1 MIALAQPRFEI
12 TATSQ
17 PEGQRTIA
25 ELTKTVSASRL
36 STWQRCRLQ
45 FYFRYVA
52 GIQKSPTPALHI
64 GTTVHTVLQQW
75 NLARWHGRELE
86 VQELKEI
93 FSRAWII
100 WQEDE
105 QIDWEGNEETVK
117 SATWDLIQLYLRET
131 PIAADEKPEAVE
143 VGVEADLTGHGLP
156 VLVGVIDLVRAGGR
170 IVDFKTS
177 ARKPDGEL
185 LAHTAETQTTS
196 YGLLYREATGGKEN
210 GVEIHHL
217 VKTKQPKIV
226 VNELGPV
233 TEAQIARLFR
243 VIEAYLKGVAREDF
257 VPSPGVQCAA
267 CEFFNECRAWR

>member
-1 MIALAQPRFEI
+1 MIALADHHQEAAAQPK
-12 TATSQ
+12 
-17 PEGQRTIA
+17 GQRTIA

-75 NLARWHGRELE
+75 NLARWRGCQSD
-86 VQELKEI
+86 VQELQET
-93 FSRAWII
+93 FSRAWMI
-100 WQEDE
+100 WQDGE
-105 QIDWEGNEETVK
+105 QIDWEGKEEAAK
-117 SATWDLIQLYLRET
+117 SATWDLIQLYLHET
-131 PIAADEKPEAVE
+131 PIAPGEKPEAVE

-156 VLVGVIDLVRAGGR
+156 TLIGVLDLVRAGGR

-177 ARKPDGEL
+177 ARKPDPEL
-185 LAHTAETQTTS
+185 LAHTSETQITS

-210 GVEIHHL
+210 GIEIHHL
-217 VKTKQPKIV
+217 IKTKQPKIV

-233 TEAQIARLFR
+233 TEGQIARF
-243 VIEAYLKGVAREDF
+243 I
-257 VPSPGVQCAA
+257 PSD
-267 CEFFNECRAWR
+267 

>member
-1 MIALAQPRFEI
+1 
-12 TATSQ
+12 
-17 PEGQRTIA
+17 
-25 ELTKTVSASRL
+25 L

-75 NLARWHGRELE
+75 NLARWHVRELE
-86 VQELKEI
+86 PQELKEI
-93 FSRAWII
+93 FFRAWII
-100 WQEDE
+100 WQEGE
-105 QIDWEGNEETVK
+105 QIDWEGKEEAIK
-117 SATWDLIQLYLRET
+117 SATWDLIQLYFRET
-131 PIAADEKPEAVE
+131 PITPDEKPEAVE

-156 VLVGVIDLVRAGGR
+156 LLIGVIDLVRAGGR

-177 ARKPDGEL
+177 ARKPDVEL
-185 LAHTAETQTTS
+185 LAHTSETQTTS

-210 GVEIHHL
+210 GIEIHHL
-217 VKTKQPKIV
+217 IKTKQPKVV

-233 TEAQIARLFR
+233 TQAQITRLFR
-243 VIEAYLKGVAREDF
+243 VIEAYLKGVAQEDF

>member
-1 MIALAQPRFEI
+1 MIALAHHHSEATAVNQP
-12 TATSQ
+12 
-17 PEGQRTIA
+17 QRRRTVT

-75 NLARWHGRELE
+75 NLARWHGRDLEVEELE
-86 VQELKEI
+86 EI
-93 FSRAWII
+93 FSRAWMI
-100 WQEDE
+100 WQDGE
-105 QIDWEGNEETVK
+105 QIDWAGNEETVK
-117 SATWDLIQLYLRET
+117 AATWNLIQLYLRET
-131 PIAADEKPEAVE
+131 PIASDEKPEAVE
-143 VGVEADLTGHGLP
+143 VGVEADLAGHGLP

-177 ARKPDGEL
+177 ARKPDVEL

-196 YGLLYREATGGKEN
+196 YGLLYREATGCQEN
-210 GVEIHHL
+210 GIEIHHL
-217 VKTKQPKIV
+217 VKTKQPKLV
-226 VNELGPV
+226 VTELGSV
-233 TEAQIARLFR
+233 TEAQISRLFR
-243 VIEAYLKGVAREDF
+243 VIEAYLKGVAKEEF
-257 VPSPGVQCAA
+257 VPSPSVSCAA

>member
-1 MIALAQPRFEI
+1 MIALAHSRVETTAAGQPDGR
-12 TATSQ
+12 
-17 PEGQRTIA
+17 RTIA
-25 ELTKTVSASRL
+25 ELTKTISASRL

-75 NLARWHGRELE
+75 NLARWHGRKLE

-100 WQEDE
+100 WQEGE
-105 QIDWEGNEETVK
+105 QIDWAGNEETVK
-117 SATWDLIQLYLRET
+117 AATWDLIQLYLCET
-131 PIAADEKPEAVE
+131 PIAPDEKPEGVE
-143 VGVEADLTGHGLP
+143 VGVEADLSGHGLP
-156 VLVGVIDLVRAGGR
+156 LLVGVIDLVRTGGR

-177 ARKPDGEL
+177 ARKPDTEL

-210 GVEIHHL
+210 GIEIHHL
-217 VKTKQPKIV
+217 IKTKQPKIMV
-226 VNELGPV
+226 SDLGPV
-233 TEAQIARLFR
+233 TDTQVTRLFR
-243 VIEAYLKGVAREDF
+243 VVEAYLKGVAREDF